1 MSFSY
6 QENKD
11 CDYLFRYII
20 VGDVSVGK
28 SCIMLRFSSNQFR
41 EEHELTIGVE
51 FAIKFYEIKNKNIKI
66 QIWDT
71 AGEEAFQSITKNYY
85 KNAIGAL
92 LVYDITKKSS
102 FDHLKNWLDNIRENS
117 SRNIKIILIGN
128 KTDLE
133 DKREVTFEEGEEFA
147 KNNGLFFLETSAKN
161 FTNINE
167 SFNKLTEEI
176 YDNIEILEEEE
187 ESKNSIK
194 LEDVNSIINDKKKC
208 KC

>member
-133 DKREVTFEEGEEFA
+133 DKREVTFQEGEEFA

-161 FTNINE
+161 FININE

>member
-41 EEHELTIGVE
+41 EEHELTIWVE

-133 DKREVTFEEGEEFA
+133 DKREVTFQEGEEFA

>member
-51 FAIKFYEIKNKNIKI
+51 FAIKFFEKDNKNIKI

-71 AGEEAFQSITKNYY
+71 AGEEAFQSITKTYY
-85 KNAIGAL
+85 RNAIGAL

-102 FDHLKNWLDNIRENS
+102 FEHIKNWLDSVKENS
-117 SRNIKIILIGN
+117 TKNIKIILIGN
-128 KTDLE
+128 KSDLE
-133 DKREVTFEEGEEFA
+133 DKREVTFQEGEEFA
-147 KNNGLFFLETSAKN
+147 KNNGLIFFETSAKN
-161 FTNINE
+161 FKNINE
-167 SFNKLTEEI
+167 AFNKLTEEI
-176 YDNIEILEEEE
+176 YENIEIFEEEE
-187 ESKNSIK
+187 KSKNS
-194 LEDVNSIINDKKKC
+194 LNLQDVKSIINEEKKC
-208 KC
+208 RC

>member
-161 FTNINE
+161 FININE

>member
-6 QENKD
+6 IENKEF
-11 CDYLFRYII
+11 DYLFRYII
-20 VGDVSVGK
+20 VGDINVGK
-28 SCIMLRFSSNQFR
+28 SCIMLQFSSNQFR

-51 FAIKFYEIKNKNIKI
+51 FAIKFLEIKNKNIKI
-66 QIWDT
+66 QVWDT
-71 AGEEAFQSITKNYY
+71 AGEEAFQSITKSYY
-85 KNAIGAL
+85 RNAIGAL

-102 FDHLKNWLDNIRENS
+102 FEHLQKWLDSVKENS
-117 SRNIKIILIGN
+117 SKNIKIILIGN
-128 KTDLE
+128 KIDLE
-133 DKREVTFEEGEEFA
+133 DKREVTFQEGEEFA

>member
-102 FDHLKNWLDNIRENS
+102 FDHLKNWLDNVRENS

-133 DKREVTFEEGEEFA
+133 DKREVTFQEGEEFA

-161 FTNINE
+161 FININE